1 MACPLALIVLDG
13 WGHAGPSEHNA
24 IHQARTPVWDRL
36 WRRSPRALLRCS
48 GPSVG
53 LPEGQMGNSEV
64 GHLCLGA
71 GRVVPQSLVRI
82 DQAIEDGSFF
92 SSPALGEALSRLPPG
107 ATLHILGMVSDG
119 GVHSHERH
127 VLAALR
133 AAARRGVPR
142 VAVHAFLDGRDTP
155 PRGALRSLRALDAAC
170 RRAGSARVASVTGR
184 YYAMDRDARWE
195 RTERAFALLAGG
207 RADRSAGSAEAA
219 LRAAYA
225 AGESDE
231 FASPTRVGEA
241 APVRDGD
248 AVLFMNF
255 RADRARQLARAF
267 AAPGRAGFAARP
279 PRLSAFVTLTDYG
292 GGLDVPC
299 MFAPRTARNGLGERV
314 SAGGLAQLR
323 LAETEKYA
331 HVTSFFSGGR
341 EAPFPGESRE
351 LVPSPRVA
359 GYAEAP
365 EMGAAGVTDALVAA
379 VRRRGHGL
387 IVCNYAN
394 GDMVGHTGE
403 MGAAVAAVEAVDR
416 CLGRVAEALR
426 DSGGRGAGH
435 RRPRQLR
442 AHARPGPGAG
452 AHGPH
457 PEPGAAGLR
466 RPPAGPHAAGRRPG
480 RRGAQRAALDG
491 AGGAGGDDRPAAAV
505 TEHRTGAIATHAGP
519 PRPHGRLCPVNTPCA
534 WRVLPPPWTGRGLAC
549 NASDA
554 ARTGGPSR
562 PSTNAARGRHLG
574 GQLIAGSP
582 GAATW
587 RCPA

>member
-170 RRAGSARVASVTGR
+170 RRAGTARVASVTGR

-207 RADRSAGSAEAA
+207 RAGRSAGSAEAA

-279 PRLSAFVTLTDYG
+279 PRLSAFVTLTAYG

-426 DSGGRGAGH
+426 DSGAEALVTADHGNCERMRDPALG
-435 RRPRQLR
+435 Q
-442 AHARPGPGAG
+442 AHT
-452 AHGPH
+452 AHTRNPV
-457 PEPGAAGLR
+457 PLVYV
-466 RPPAGPHAAGRRPG
+466 GRRPV
-480 RRGAQRAALDG
+480 RMRP
-491 AGGAGGDDRPAAAV
+491 AGGLADVAPSALRLMGLAAPA
-505 TEHRTGAIATHAGP
+505 EM
-519 PRPHGRLCPVNTPCA
+519 
-534 WRVLPPPWTGRGLAC
+534 TGRPL
-549 NASDA
+549 
-554 ARTGGPSR
+554 
-562 PSTNAARGRHLG
+562 L
-574 GQLIAGSP
+574 
-582 GAATW
+582 
-587 RCPA
+587 